1 MNSTRE
7 PLQKLENV
15 IGLIISQSVRLDH
28 LALSSLRVTIGPE
41 NGPEED
47 IAKVF
52 FFLISRLGGRI

>member
-52 FFLISRLGGRI
+52 FFF